1 MPTFVFTMADVH
13 SKKVR
18 SYNMSRIKGKNT
30 KPEMLVRKFLFSH
43 GYRYRLHVKKL
54 PGKPDIVLPKYNIAI
69 FIHGCF
75 WHGHN
80 DCKYYI
86 IPKTRT
92 DWWLDKINRNK
103 TLDNKAVELLEKNG
117 WRVIIIWECD
127 LRPTKVENRLS
138 TLLTELKN
146 G

>member
-13 SKKVR
+13 SEKVR
-18 SYNMSRIKGKNT
+18 SYNMSRIKGKDT
-30 KPEMLVRKFLFSH
+30 KPEMLVRRFLFSH
-43 GYRYRLHVKKL
+43 GYRYRLHEKKL
-54 PGKPDIVLPKYNIAI
+54 PGKPDIVLPKYNTAI

-80 DCKYYI
+80 DCRYFI

-92 DWWLDKINRNK
+92 KWWLDKINRNK

-127 LRPTKVENRLS
+127 LRPAKVENRLS